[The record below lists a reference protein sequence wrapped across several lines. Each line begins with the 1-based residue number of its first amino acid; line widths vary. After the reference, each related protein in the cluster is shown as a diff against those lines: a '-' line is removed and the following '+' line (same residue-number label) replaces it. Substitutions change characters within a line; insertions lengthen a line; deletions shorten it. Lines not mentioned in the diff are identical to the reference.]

1 MTLEE
6 RPRLDDVQQG
16 LEPALAAHTAAGR
29 VADAPPRAAHGISP
43 GRQALRRLVRNRFA
57 VLGALLLVL
66 VFIACFV
73 VPTVLGLDPTSVN
86 PADHHRPPSREH
98 WFGTDNVGR
107 DYLARVLI
115 GGQTSLL
122 VGLAATLASVTVGVF
137 VGAVAG
143 YFGGR
148 LDEVMMRLVDFLY
161 GIPYMFLVILIML
174 MFSETARGE
183 ALPVFIALG
192 LVQWLTM
199 ARVVRGQV
207 LTLRRREFVL
217 AARLLGASDLRIIAL
232 HILPNIA
239 GIILVYATLT
249 VPAVIIL
256 ESFLSFLG
264 LGVKL
269 SWGQLVAEAV
279 GVVNPIQ
286 SFWWLLLWPSALLAL
301 TLFSLNY
308 LGDGL
313 RDALDP
319 KTRATD
325 NR

>member
-1 MTLEE
+1 MSGQGKAAFAARGPRGLPE
-6 RPRLDDVQQG
+6 RALPPG
-16 LEPALAAHTAAGR
+16 L
-29 VADAPPRAAHGISP
+29 SP
-43 GRQALRRLVRNRFA
+43 TRQALTRLRRNRFA
-57 VLGALLLVL
+57 VIGALLLVAIL
-66 VFIACFV
+66 LACFT
-73 VPTVLGLDPTSVN
+73 VPALFGLDPISVE
-86 PADHHRPPSREH
+86 PSRHHEPPSFEH
-98 WFGTDNVGR
+98 PFGTDNVGR
-107 DYLARVLI
+107 DYLARVLV

-122 VGLAATLASVTVGVF
+122 VGLVATFASVTVGVF
-137 VGAVAG
+137 VGSLAG

-148 LDEVMMRLVDFLY
+148 VDEVLMRLVDFLY
-161 GIPYMFLVILIML
+161 GIPYMFLVILVML

-207 LTLRRREFVL
+207 ISLRRREFVL
-217 AARLLGASDLRIIAL
+217 AARLLGASDARIITR
-232 HILPNIA
+232 HILPNVA
-239 GIILVYATLT
+239 GVILVYATLT

-279 GVVNPIQ
+279 GVVNPIR
-286 SFWWLLLWPSALLAL
+286 SFWWLLLWPSVLLAL
-301 TLFSLNY
+301 TLFSLNF

-313 RDALDP
+313 RDAFDP
-319 KTRATD
+319 KTRATA
-325 NR
+325 

>member
-1 MTLEE
+1 MSDLVLPASAAARARAPASPTAQAMA
-6 RPRLDDVQQG
+6 RL
-16 LEPALAAHTAAGR
+16 R
-29 VADAPPRAAHGISP
+29 
-43 GRQALRRLVRNRFA
+43 RNRFA
-57 VLGALLLVL
+57 LLGAALLSGIIL
-66 VFIACFV
+66 ACFLL
-73 VPTVLGLDPTSVN
+73 PPLLGLDPISVSLS
-86 PADHHRPPSREH
+86 HQYQPPTFEH
-98 WFGTDNVGR
+98 PFGTDSVGR
-107 DYLARVLI
+107 DYLARVLV

-122 VGLAATLASVTVGVF
+122 VGLVATFASVTVGVF
-137 VGAVAG
+137 VGASAG

-148 LDEVMMRLVDFLY
+148 LDEVLMRLVDFLY

-174 MFSETARGE
+174 LFSETARGE
-183 ALPVFIALG
+183 ALPVFFALG

-217 AARLLGASDLRIIAL
+217 AARLLGASDARVILR

-239 GIILVYATLT
+239 GVILVYATLT

-279 GVVNPIQ
+279 GIVNPIR
-286 SFWWLLLWPSALLAL
+286 SFWWLLFWPSALLGL
-301 TLFSLNY
+301 TLFSLNF

-319 KTRATD
+319 KTRATGVQ
-325 NR
+325 